1 MAFDSQHKA
10 CIIATLAQVE
20 ASGNYGTIT
29 APDTLSLGIGQWT
42 QGRAY
47 DLLKRFPAGTDFGA
61 TVNNWLAQGRDSW
74 TISARKYQYLNS
86 ADRAALSG
94 ALASQTGHQIQDS
107 QMESDLN
114 NDYIPRCR
122 ELGLDP
128 ETETEA
134 CMLLIVVMHRWG
146 NYARILSRLADGA
159 GHPATLDSMFAAV
172 KAEGEYAAVP
182 GRYDTAVPMIRNLE
196 TNGVQV
202 TGGDGSQ
209 PGAGYKPGDDSGGKS
224 PKDQVKLEKN
234 KLPLYVSRIG
244 SNLILHYADGRTI
257 TASPTPTGEHW
268 QIAASQAINTG
279 TTGIGTGQAPP
290 GTGGQPGGGGGGTA
304 DERIHRMTQ
313 EALSTLGKYVY
324 HQWYQPRLHP
334 DQSGVSDCSGW
345 AWYLMMK
352 YLGVDIDP
360 NGTAAIWDSPT
371 GYVVAQGSG
380 TFNAVSQIK
389 EGDLIVC
396 RWWSGGGHIE
406 YCPQTATDLSVGMRG
421 PDGAMG
427 PNGPSPATS
436 LFTGCEWKLKR
447 YV

>member
-1 MAFDSQHKA
+1 MAFDAKHKA

-47 DLLKRFPAGTDFGA
+47 DLLKKFPAGTDFGA
-61 TVNNWLAQGRDSW
+61 TVNAWLAQGRGSW
-74 TISARKYQYLNS
+74 TIAARKYQYLNS

-94 ALASQTGHQIQDS
+94 ALASDTGHRIQDA
-107 QMESDLN
+107 QMEADL
-114 NDYIPRCR
+114 DGSYIPRCA

-128 ETETEA
+128 NTETEA

-146 NYARILSRLADGA
+146 EHARMVSRIAEGA
-159 GHPATLDSMFAAV
+159 GHPATLDSCFAAV
-172 KAEGEYAAVP
+172 KFCGEYDQVP

-196 TNGVQV
+196 TKGVQI
-202 TGGDGSQ
+202 TGGDGSE
-209 PGAGYKPGDDSGGKS
+209 PGAGYKPGDSGKKD
-224 PKDQVKLEKN
+224 PKNQTQLEKN
-234 KLPLYVSRIG
+234 KLPLYITQSG
-244 SNLILHYADGRTI
+244 ASLLLHYADGRTI
-257 TASPTPTGEHW
+257 TASPTTTGHHW
-268 QIAASQAINTG
+268 QIAGGQAIHTG
-279 TTGIGTGQAPP
+279 TTGADTGTPAP
-290 GTGGQPGGGGGGTA
+290 GTGGQPGGGGGGSV

-345 AWYLMMK
+345 TWYLMMK

-360 NGTAAIWDSPT
+360 NGTAAIWESPV

-396 RWWSGGGHIE
+396 RWWDGGGHIE

-427 PNGPSPATS
+427 PNGPSPATR